1 MTLEAKKLGFY
12 HKKDQWLFK
21 EIDLEVA
28 PGQIL
33 GIFGQSGCGKTSLSR
48 VLAGFLQPKSGEVLV
63 DGSHL
68 PNKAFRPVQLIQQHP
83 EQTMNP
89 LWPMKK
95 KFGRSLLS
103 KSRFARCFWHSRKMA
118 KASS

>member
-21 EIDLEVA
+21 EINLEVA
-28 PGQIL
+28 PGQVL

-48 VLAGFLQPKSGEVLV
+48 VLAGFLHPKSGEVLV
-63 DGSHL
+63 DGSNL

-83 EQTMNP
+83 EKTNESFMAYE
-89 LWPMKK
+89 K
-95 KFGRSLLS
+95 KF
-103 KSRFARCFWHSRKMA
+103 RKKPITQA
-118 KASS
+118 EIY

>member
-33 GIFGQSGCGKTSLSR
+33 GIFGQSGVEKRVYPECLLVFCSLN
-48 VLAGFLQPKSGEVLV
+48 LV
-63 DGSHL
+63 
-68 PNKAFRPVQLIQQHP
+68 KY
-83 EQTMNP
+83 
-89 LWPMKK
+89 
-95 KFGRSLLS
+95 
-103 KSRFARCFWHSRKMA
+103 
-118 KASS
+118 

>member
-48 VLAGFLQPKSGEVLV
+48 VLAGFLS
-63 DGSHL
+63 
-68 PNKAFRPVQLIQQHP
+68 A
-83 EQTMNP
+83 
-89 LWPMKK
+89 
-95 KFGRSLLS
+95 
-103 KSRFARCFWHSRKMA
+103 
-118 KASS
+118 